1 MILHNLYYH
10 IKSSIG
16 KDYDKPVS
24 NKKGFS
30 RTEVTLALGVIG
42 IFVTIITISIIR
54 GQVTEIS
61 YNSDKI
67 IVKELDHYTKIIAS
81 QPFLDLYN
89 NEIEYPDSEMCV
101 GESISC
107 PKVYNKIFR
116 VNYEITKYSSNDK
129 NEDTVDYLEVKGS
142 VTWEGAEFTSIE
154 RVYAPTPNWRPDYG
168 TIEIDLYNP
177 SSLIIDSVYLVS
189 SDSGVSVAVS
199 DEIISNK
206 AYLSVPLSACGIETE
221 GCTLALQ
228 SDGSSSYNNI
238 TLDANSVLTSLKVS
252 QNELTQITSTLS
264 NVSKIN
270 MQLYAKNGYGEI
282 GAADVLN
289 SICFYLVFHDG
300 VKKRYLPHCNDT
312 FPDAI
317 IIDKYSPDLSRPWI
331 KIAYGAEYD
340 YKLSM
345 QSKNGNCENI
355 SKMVSVNNGA
365 WVNSSTCFFWNWG
378 EPTYISNGIT
388 LTNYEDNEISILPGI
403 NNLTLTW
410 TAENFSPAS
419 GGTFLQPVWSKAR
432 DMSNY
437 NNPITCTENNNNCN
451 SKLDQAPT
459 LIAPRVGSY
468 QIPGINLPNNS
479 GYDFTLIIKDFDDL
493 DNNSPNSVYLESS
506 SLETG
511 SINKFETVDVNGTP
525 TLFEVPLTS
534 GDLIAQSINGY
545 YAVPL
550 RIYTGSSNNQSIT
563 IKMNGRSGSSY
574 EKIYFSNTPTPV
586 VILPESIVIDQG
598 GTSSIKTFVIN
609 SNGEVATSV
618 TVSAISASNT
628 INLESASTNSE
639 GYAMLP
645 INISSAKGVIHSIS
659 FTAGSAAINKTI
671 KVTSTPGS
679 ISTNYS
685 NSNPLSIFQG
695 GEESISLSLLDKFGD
710 ALENQN
716 VRVGIYKNNLFTSD
730 ISVKNA
736 SCITDSNGLCSVTIK
751 VNKSAKNGLYNI
763 KILSGE
769 IEKEIPLTVKQT
781 VKNIFAPI
789 STVVQGGESV
799 ILAKV
804 LDGAGDPI
812 DNKIVNGSY
821 NGFTFTPATTN
832 SLGLAEIRYS
842 ITDSISKGEKKITLT
857 SSNVS
862 SSSYVRVT
870 QKVAGILS
878 SPVTVNQGGSVNSY
892 LTIIDSNGDTVPN
905 ITLSA
910 ESSDGLTIKL
920 EPSYTDGKS
929 YIQISAPNAVTPA
942 SYLVNLLYEG
952 ETIDILTVRVQRG
965 IGSITSEGFLSA
977 GEGTILKLYVKDY
990 YNSPIANRE
999 LIINSESSAI
1009 IIGTLTNSPSLNS
1022 NLTIKTNS
1030 KGYAELKIFAKS
1042 SYIAVPII
1050 LNINSSGSNY
1060 KVYIEADKK

>member
-1 MILHNLYYH
+1 M
-10 IKSSIG
+10 
-16 KDYDKPVS
+16 
-24 NKKGFS
+24 
-30 RTEVTLALGVIG
+30 TLALGIIG

-67 IVKELDHYTKIIAS
+67 IVKQLDHYTKIIAS
-81 QPFLDLYN
+81 QPFLNLYN
-89 NEIEYPDSEMCV
+89 NEIEYEDSEMCA
-101 GESISC
+101 GENISC
-107 PKVYNKIFR
+107 PKVYNKIFQ
-116 VNYEITKYSSNDK
+116 VKYEITKHSINDK

-154 RVYAPTPNWRPDYG
+154 RVYAPTPNWQPDYG

-177 SSLIIDSVYLVS
+177 SSLIIDSIYLVS
-189 SDSGVSVAVS
+189 SDSGVAVAVS
-199 DEIISNK
+199 DEINSNK
-206 AYLSVPLSACGIETE
+206 AYLSVPLSACGLETE

-238 TLDANSVLTSLKVS
+238 TLDAVSALNSVKVS

-270 MQLYAKNGYGEI
+270 MQLYAKNGYGQI
-282 GAADVLN
+282 GAPEVLN

-300 VKKRYLPHCNDT
+300 VKKRYLPHCNDI

-317 IIDKYSPDLSRPWI
+317 NIDSYSPDTSRPWI

-340 YKLSM
+340 YKISM
-345 QSKNGNCENI
+345 QSKNGSCENI
-355 SKMVSVNNGA
+355 NGMVSVNNGE
-365 WVNSSTCFFWNWG
+365 WVNSSTCFSWNWG
-378 EPTYISNGIT
+378 EPTYISNGIS
-388 LTNYEDNEISILPGI
+388 LSSYDGNQISLLPGI

-410 TAENFSPAS
+410 TSQNLSPAS
-419 GGTFLQPVWSKAR
+419 GGSFLQPVWSKAR

-437 NNPITCTENNNNCN
+437 NSPLTCTDNNINCN
-451 SKLDQAPT
+451 SKINQAPT
-459 LIAPRVGSY
+459 LIAPRIGAY

-479 GYDFTLIIKDFDDL
+479 GFDFTIIVKDFDDL
-493 DNNSPNSVYLESS
+493 DNNSPNSLYLESS
-506 SLETG
+506 TLDSG
-511 SINKFETVDVNGTP
+511 SINKFETVDVNGVP
-525 TLFEVPLTS
+525 TLFEVPLSS
-534 GDLIAQSINGY
+534 GDLIAQSNNGY

-563 IKMNGRSGSSY
+563 IKMNGKSGSSY

-586 VILPESIVIDQG
+586 AILPESIVIDQG

-609 SNGEVATSV
+609 SNGEAASSTTVTGATSNSSI
-618 TVSAISASNT
+618 T
-628 INLESASTNSE
+628 LESAATNSE

-645 INISSAKGVIHSIS
+645 INISSAKGDIHSIT
-659 FTAGSAAINKTI
+659 FTAGSASTNKTI
-671 KVTSTPGS
+671 KVSSIPGS

-685 NSNPLSIFQG
+685 TSNPLSIFQG
-695 GEESISLSLLDKFGD
+695 DESSISVSLLDKFGT
-710 ALENQN
+710 ALVNQN

-730 ISVKNA
+730 VSVKNA

-751 VNKSAKNGLYNI
+751 VNKSAKNGLYSI
-763 KILSGE
+763 KIKSGA
-769 IEKEIPLTVKQT
+769 IEKEIPLNVNQK
-781 VKNIFAPI
+781 VNNIIAPI
-789 STVVQGGESV
+789 STVIQGGESV

-812 DNKIVNGSY
+812 GNKIVTGTY

-832 SLGLAEIRYS
+832 SLGVAEISYS

-857 SSNVS
+857 SNNAS

-870 QKVAGILS
+870 QKVAGIIS

-892 LTIIDSNGDTVPN
+892 LTIIDSNGDTIPN
-905 ITLSA
+905 ITLTA

-942 SYLVNLLYEG
+942 SYLVNLLYKE

-977 GEGTILKLYVKDY
+977 GEGTTLKLYVKDY
-990 YNSPIANRE
+990 YNSPVANRE

-1009 IIGTLTNSPSLNS
+1009 IIGTLTNTASLNDII
-1022 NLTIKTNS
+1022 TIKTNS

-1042 SYIAVPII
+1042 SYVAVPVI